1 MATTQSAERTG
12 KASRARIIE
21 IAFEHFAVNGFGG
34 SSMSK
39 IAAEAGMSQPGLLH
53 HFPSKVALL
62 EAVLK
67 ARDERDLE
75 LTSLTPEAL
84 VAMEFD
90 ELLTA
95 FEGMVRHNARQRN
108 VIRFSHHIAAEATG
122 ADHPAHDWIV
132 GRMALVRE
140 VCADAIERS
149 IRAGTVRAD
158 VSPAL
163 VATMLVAASE
173 GLENQWLVDSSVDLV
188 DGFAS
193 FATLLREYVAVQG

>member
-21 IAFEHFAVNGFGG
+21 IAFDHFAANGYRG

-90 ELLTA
+90 DLLTA
-95 FEGMVRHNARQRN
+95 FEGMVSHNARQRKF
-108 VIRFSHHIAAEATG
+108 IQFSHLIAAEATG
-122 ADHPAHDWIV
+122 ADHPAHDWILA
-132 GRMALVRE
+132 RMVLVRE
-140 VCADAIERS
+140 VVTGSIERS
-149 IRAGTVRAD
+149 IHSGSARDD
-158 VSPAL
+158 VDPE
-163 VATMLVAASE
+163 VVTTMLIAASE

-188 DGFAS
+188 GGFAF
-193 FATLLREYVAVQG
+193 FANLLREYVAVPA